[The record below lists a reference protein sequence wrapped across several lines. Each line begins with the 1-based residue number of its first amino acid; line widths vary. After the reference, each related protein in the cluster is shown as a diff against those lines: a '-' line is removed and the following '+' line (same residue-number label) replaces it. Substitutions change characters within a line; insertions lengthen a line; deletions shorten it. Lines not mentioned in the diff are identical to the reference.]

1 MKKLLSLLL
10 SLITVFI
17 CASCGVYVPPSP
29 PPCSQGKSPHVY
41 DSGKLYTEEGKAPY
55 TEYTCTMCGSTY
67 TTPIYSQ
74 DNGVSSFAECLPW
87 YTELM
92 SATVTSVRYETG
104 YTGVAPGNLS
114 DVIYSTDSLDITA
127 ALSILLATLVPVDG
141 KIVPG
146 APYSEYTFIT
156 EEKSYDIR
164 FNGGVFSHNGNNYVT
179 AGTSPSAP
187 KKPSITTHA
196 FISPGDSFT
205 VYNGDELI
213 GNFVGLES
221 LEFTE
226 YTGPITLMIPTLYAE
241 TGFGGIL
248 RIYNSKIF
256 SFSRKGEDTAA
267 YYTIT
272 GDFDFS
278 FLFE

>member
-1 MKKLLSLLL
+1 
-10 SLITVFI
+10 
-17 CASCGVYVPPSP
+17 
-29 PPCSQGKSPHVY
+29 
-41 DSGKLYTEEGKAPY
+41 
-55 TEYTCTMCGSTY
+55 
-67 TTPIYSQ
+67 
-74 DNGVSSFAECLPW
+74 
-87 YTELM
+87 
-92 SATVTSVRYETG
+92 
-104 YTGVAPGNLS
+104 
-114 DVIYSTDSLDITA
+114 VIYSTDSLDIAA
-127 ALSILLATLVPVDG
+127 ALSVLNATLVPVDND
-141 KIVPG
+141 KIIPG
-146 APYSEYTFIT
+146 GAYSVYTYIT

-164 FNGGVFSHNGNNYVT
+164 FNSGLFNHNGINY
-179 AGTSPSAP
+179 ALAENSPSAP
-187 KKPSITTHA
+187 KAPSLTTHA

-205 VYNGDELI
+205 VYNGDDLI